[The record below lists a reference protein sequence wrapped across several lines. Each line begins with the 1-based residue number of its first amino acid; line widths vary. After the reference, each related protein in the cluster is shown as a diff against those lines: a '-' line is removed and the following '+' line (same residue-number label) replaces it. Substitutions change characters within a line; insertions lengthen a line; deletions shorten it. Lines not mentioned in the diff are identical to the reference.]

1 MAHEAWRRCRSAG
14 SGAREEIARAESKDE
29 PGFTPDT
36 SAGDPAFT
44 NGPGAEG
51 EILDENALPAEP
63 EEKTKSLDQELHLAN
78 TCHPF
83 SSTTFSRTRYEDGS
97 RLWCSK
103 KSCSKPAQDDD
114 VEWYG
119 HVLLQVSVLG
129 LIWASPTL
137 VNPTSSAKVSPKSKT
152 SFCCHRVMSSS
163 ANSAA

>member
-1 MAHEAWRRCRSAG
+1 MKRVMISHHPTLRPSNTPQGGPEGPRQVGKSRGQSTHGQAGEKISAKG
-14 SGAREEIARAESKDE
+14 
-29 PGFTPDT
+29 
-36 SAGDPAFT
+36 
-44 NGPGAEG
+44 EG
-51 EILDENALPAEP
+51 
-63 EEKTKSLDQELHLAN
+63 ELHLAN